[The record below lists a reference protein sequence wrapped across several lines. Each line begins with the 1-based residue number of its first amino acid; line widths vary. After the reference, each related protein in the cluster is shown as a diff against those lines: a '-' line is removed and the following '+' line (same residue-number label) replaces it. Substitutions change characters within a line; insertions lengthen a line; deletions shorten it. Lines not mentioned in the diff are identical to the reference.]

1 MLDIEMFKEE
11 LRKNNILKI
20 RLMMKNSLLYDPSFK
35 TFNEMEKLAEEY
47 KVNIWQDSSCEDF
60 IKQKQSWT
68 MDDVNYELTAIVSD
82 FTKER
87 IAYLK
92 KLITEV
98 YYRDINKKTSS
109 YNKKYKNN
117 VNKTNYKKELVSS
130 VLYIQFLF
138 HKNRRDQSI
147 NLSEETWQNINL
159 SKIVITKL
167 KKNAEEIIY
176 YCDQLSGSE
185 EDGNIR

>member
-68 MDDVNYELTAIVSD
+68 MDDVNYELTAIISD

-98 YYRDINKKTSS
+98 YYRDINKKTSY

-159 SKIVITKL
+159 SKTVITKL

>member
-1 MLDIEMFKEE
+1 MLDIELFEE
-11 LRKNNILKI
+11 ALRKNNILKI

-35 TFNEMEKLAEEY
+35 SFDEMEKLAEKY
-47 KVNIWQDSSCEDF
+47 KVNIWQDSSVEVLEKRD
-60 IKQKQSWT
+60 KPWT
-68 MDDVNYELTAIVSD
+68 IDDVNYELTAIVNH
-82 FTKER
+82 FAKER

-92 KLITEV
+92 NLITEV

-138 HKNRRDQSI
+138 HKSRRDQSI

-159 SKIVITKL
+159 SKTVINKL

>member
-87 IAYLK
+87 IVYLK
-92 KLITEV
+92 DLIANV
-98 YYRDINKKTSS
+98 YYKDI
-109 YNKKYKNN
+109 
-117 VNKTNYKKELVSS
+117 
-130 VLYIQFLF
+130 YI
-138 HKNRRDQSI
+138 
-147 NLSEETWQNINL
+147 
-159 SKIVITKL
+159 
-167 KKNAEEIIY
+167 
-176 YCDQLSGSE
+176 
-185 EDGNIR
+185 